1 MPSCKSLDWQGV
13 VITGASSGIGRA
25 TALAA
30 AKAGAKVVL
39 AASGEGPLD
48 ATRLAMRSQR
58 REFPR

>member
-13 VITGASSGIGRA
+13 VITGASIGVGRA
-25 TALAA
+25 TALT
-30 AKAGAKVVL
+30 AKAEAKVAP

-48 ATRLAMRSQR
+48 ATRLAIRSQR